1 VRRHGG
7 FGIADALA
15 EVDGGDQRG
24 DTGGDVDDG
33 AAGEVEARE
42 AAAGGVEQ
50 AADAPDH
57 VGHGVVDED
66 RPEDEE
72 DGHGAELHAL
82 GEGSGDQRRGDD
94 GEHELVDH
102 VGLVGDGGGVVG
114 VGREADAAQ
123 EEMLEAADEAVAV
136 PEGQRVADQR
146 PEHGDDAHH
155 GEALHHGAEDVLCGP
170 GRRKEGQAGTG
181 HHQDQGGGNQHP
193 CVVAELCASETDFCN
208 AAIWACVAEVKEG
221 QEWSVAIGEGWIF
234 RLVPIQPSGRG
245 YSGWDLVVNR
255 VEDGGYPDALLVG
268 TPPYGSLNEREIGTT
283 YGLRAQDAIA
293 WNPRRFH
300 FLTSAKSWQ
309 RARELFREVVSNP
322 SGEGAGAA
330 TRELLGMVSDP
341 SQSVRGQ
348 FSLLDARLI
357 PGAGDPPA
365 YARQWAANL
374 SQVPHTIEPKDQ

>member
-1 VRRHGG
+1 MECKCFISIDCIAARPRR
-7 FGIADALA
+7 
-15 EVDGGDQRG
+15 
-24 DTGGDVDDG
+24 
-33 AAGEVEARE
+33 
-42 AAAGGVEQ
+42 GVKNERRL
-50 AADAPDH
+50 
-57 VGHGVVDED
+57 VI
-66 RPEDEE
+66 PERLLSIE
-72 DGHGAELHAL
+72 ELHKTARQGAQKGLTPIQIFTILILCFGAFSPIVDVARAL
-82 GEGSGDQRRGDD
+82 PQP
-94 GEHELVDH
+94 
-102 VGLVGDGGGVVG
+102 
-114 VGREADAAQ
+114 RECRS
-123 EEMLEAADEAVAV
+123 V
-136 PEGQRVADQR
+136 P
-146 PEHGDDAHH
+146 
-155 GEALHHGAEDVLCGP
+155 L
-170 GRRKEGQAGTG
+170 TG
-181 HHQDQGGGNQHP
+181 
-193 CVVAELCASETDFCN
+193 
-208 AAIWACVAEVKEG
+208 EVKEG

-374 SQVPHTIEPKDQ
+374 SQVPHTIEQTEQTGGSPSAQGELRWIRFAVTLWLPESWKTSSELRNRETKCAE